1 MGGWWGGAFY
11 LHKCKYAAVITSA
24 LYCVYL
30 GVLHLYVNSNLPK
43 SLFYIT
49 GTSKMGMS
57 ASSRLYYQWRYEKP
71 SPWISPDLGIFE
83 IRDFE
88 DPLVGPYLE
97 CIRDKIT
104 YDIRFALYDLWMAKD
119 CVKITKWWKLH
130 LKNEFWQDYRY
141 IKAHLKHLY
150 KDLEKINKAILIKNN
165 ERYSDGPR
173 NNSQT
178 AHDSSTTSS
187 FLGTKYRC
195 TSV

>member
-1 MGGWWGGAFY
+1 
-11 LHKCKYAAVITSA
+11 
-24 LYCVYL
+24 
-30 GVLHLYVNSNLPK
+30 
-43 SLFYIT
+43 
-49 GTSKMGMS
+49 MGMS

-71 SPWISPDLGIFE
+71 LPWISPDLGIFE

-88 DPLVGPYLE
+88 DPLAGPYLE

-104 YDIRFALYDLWMAKD
+104 YDIRTALYDLWMAKD
-119 CVKITKWWKLH
+119 CVEITKWWKLN
-130 LKNEFWQDYRY
+130 LRNEFWQDYRY

-178 AHDSSTTSS
+178 APDTSTTSS

>member
-1 MGGWWGGAFY
+1 MLLF
-11 LHKCKYAAVITSA
+11 LP

-30 GVLHLYVNSNLPK
+30 GVLHLYINSNLPK

-57 ASSRLYYQWRYEKP
+57 ASSRLYYQWRYEKH
-71 SPWISPDLGIFE
+71 SLWISPDLDIFE

-88 DPLVGPYLE
+88 DPLPGISALE

-130 LKNEFWQDYRY
+130 FKNEFWQDYRY

-165 ERYSDGPR
+165 ERYSDAVY
-173 NNSQT
+173 N
-178 AHDSSTTSS
+178 TSLS
-187 FLGTKYRC
+187 FPHLVNHLIFCLIT
-195 TSV
+195 